1 MNVMVRAILLSAAAL
16 MVGCTS
22 TSPTGTVGVTP
33 GVASTPSPRA
43 LAALQ
48 TRDRTVRIFA
58 GGGGLQVTV
67 HDDLGNLVADRV
79 SLEKMR
85 AIDPFLYE
93 LCTSAVA
100 RTGPPERGSYLDARL
115 YISDVAR
122 GEAGDRPLAP

>member
-1 MNVMVRAILLSAAAL
+1 MVRAIVLSAAAL
-16 MVGCTS
+16 LAGCTS
-22 TSPTGTVGVTP
+22 TSPSATVSGTP
-33 GVASTPSPRA
+33 AVASTPAPRA

-58 GGGGLQVTV
+58 GGGGLQVSV
-67 HDDLGNLVADRV
+67 HDDLGNLLADRA
-79 SLEKMR
+79 SLETLR

-100 RTGPPERGSYLDARL
+100 RTGPAGQGSFLDARL

-122 GEAGDRPLAP
+122 GENGPVAR